1 MAQSDLHRFYQPHC
15 SHSIASLAAHQAKI
29 CQLDASLPSRAGKGY
44 QVVAKS
50 STAPSSARR
59 VAGGNRTIVVR
70 SLVRAEPDVE
80 QLAST
85 LLAIV
90 RDGRRDNS

>member
-15 SHSIASLAAHQAKI
+15 QHSIASLAAHQAKV
-29 CQLDASLPSRAGKGY
+29 CQLDASLPNRAGKGY
-44 QVVAKS
+44 RAVAQS
-50 STAPSSARR
+50 STDPSSARR
-59 VAGGNRTIVVR
+59 VAGSERKIVVR

-80 QLAST
+80 QLASA

-90 RDGRRDNS
+90 RGTRKDE